1 MTSRI
6 DIFDKSRGGARGM
19 PSGGSAG
26 GSPNGAETAPRSA
39 SPARRR
45 AVELVAARLGGES
58 VRDGS
63 SSVFRVEHRLPMRS
77 FHGCVRFELIES
89 LDPGLLR
96 ILFPRMLGSP
106 SGPDALAAPAFS
118 DLVFFDIE
126 TTGLS
131 GGAGTLVFLA
141 GVARILETEIRLTQ
155 YFMENLSSE
164 RLFLSIL
171 KEELGSGGALV
182 SYNGRRFDS
191 SIIKNRL
198 ILNGFRPS
206 EPEPLHLDLL
216 YPSRRIWKGRLPDFS
231 LQTVERGVLKVE
243 RDGDVPGYRIPEI
256 YFQYLREEGST
267 RAPAARGLP
276 GRGLAARELLGVFAH
291 NRLDSLSLLAL
302 LVRQLGLI
310 RTIVGQRGPAGE
322 GMNTWKCDLPA
333 ATKSVATAMP
343 RELDYN
349 PAALSDLL
357 VSGDLSAQARK
368 LLQRHSEDADALRR
382 LGLLCK
388 REGLYADARAA
399 FADLLCRTRGLR
411 EYVFACTE
419 LAKICEHG
427 LKDIRAAQ
435 GYAEM
440 AMRRIERAR
449 MFEAGDGGGAREGVE
464 REIED
469 VRKRLVRLERRLRL
483 AR

>member
-6 DIFDKSRGGARGM
+6 DIFDRSRGGARGT
-19 PSGGSAG
+19 PGGGAAG
-26 GSPNGAETAPRSA
+26 GSLNGSGAATPST
-39 SPARRR
+39 STARRR
-45 AVELVAARLGGES
+45 SLELVAERLGGDS

-63 SSVFRVEHRLPMRS
+63 SSVFRVAHRLPKRS
-77 FHGCVRFELIES
+77 FHGCVGFELFES
-89 LDPGLLR
+89 LDPGLLKV
-96 ILFPRMLGSP
+96 LFPRMFGAGQ
-106 SGPDALAAPAFS
+106 SGPTALAAPSFS

-141 GVARILETEIRLTQ
+141 GVARILETEILLTQ

-171 KEELGSGGALV
+171 KEELGSGRALV
-182 SYNGRRFDS
+182 SYNGRCFDS
-191 SIIKNRL
+191 TIIKNRL
-198 ILNGFRPS
+198 ILNGFRPP
-206 EPEPLHLDLL
+206 EHEPLHFDLL

-256 YFQYLREEGST
+256 YFQYLRDDGN
-267 RAPAARGLP
+267 
-276 GRGLAARELLGVFAH
+276 ARELLEVFVH

-310 RTIVGQRGPAGE
+310 GAIVGKRH
-322 GMNTWKCDLPA
+322 LPG
-333 ATKSVATAMP
+333 ATKSAASGVP

-368 LLQRHSEDADALRR
+368 LLQRHSGDTEALRR

-388 REGLYADARAA
+388 REGLHTDARAA
-399 FADLLCRTRGLR
+399 FKGLLGRAGGLW

-427 LKDIRAAQ
+427 LKDIRAAK

-440 AMRRIERAR
+440 AMRRIDRAKL
-449 MFEAGDGGGAREGVE
+449 FEADAGGGARASVE
-464 REIED
+464 RARED
-469 VRKRLVRLERRLRL
+469 IGKRLVRLERRLRK
-483 AR
+483 